1 MEYDNLIGAQ
11 IDALEQWIDFRQSG
25 GTKGALPP
33 DSLGGFPREWSRRP
47 ISALIGGIALSG
59 FGSSKRHEFS
69 SHHRHS
75 KLASLL
81 TR

>member
-33 DSLGGFPREWSRRP
+33 DSLGGFPREWSR
-47 ISALIGGIALSG
+47 
-59 FGSSKRHEFS
+59 HNNN
-69 SHHRHS
+69 
-75 KLASLL
+75 
-81 TR
+81 